1 MQTSVPWSPAS
12 ASLRNVCQ
20 IPSCSAHRSL
30 GLPPHSGCGGR
41 NPGPPEVHR
50 PCPTC
55 PVFSLPHSLCSSHR
69 GCLTVPPTHPA
80 FLPQDLCT
88 CSALCPW
95 FRESEWSLHLNLTLP
110 LFPCSPPFTSPAH
123 IWAGAGGTH
132 FMHPEYCWQRATG
145 TRTTQRGKAA
155 SRPPEA
161 ASSSRLSSRCPV
173 SPPSDCPH
181 LGVSRL
187 VRLKGNALSPY
198 PLALALGLC
207 QASPVRPVGLKFLQ
221 EDTGPCGTRGTGVG
235 PDKELE
241 DCACLRPQEDNGLVA
256 PGAGAHV
263 HGHSCQL
270 VPEARVEQSQAAAQ
284 PPWSLACTQR
294 HHPCW
299 ARGVWAWL
307 QGCTS
312 QRETDPQSQ
321 LLPGPSCLHLPV
333 SLHLCQ
339 WSLPPSL
346 CLPPSLSSTRVM
358 SEVGPMLPSHPPPWP
373 GLLSPPRPDHQ
384 DPSQV

>member
-1 MQTSVPWSPAS
+1 MDLCYGITTTMMAGTGPGCSTQRAHSESMSVPVFCKHLFPGPQLLLLLEMSVRSHPALPTDLWGSHLTLGVGEGTQVLLKLTDPAQPAPSSSSP
-12 ASLRNVCQ
+12 SLTLLQPQRPSHCSTN
-20 IPSCSAHRSL
+20 IPSISA
-30 GLPPHSGCGGR
+30 
-41 NPGPPEVHR
+41 PGPLHMLCPLSMVQRVRMEPALELDSPTLSMLTSLHF
-50 PCPTC
+50 PCPQ
-55 PVFSLPHSLCSSHR
+55 L
-69 GCLTVPPTHPA
+69 
-80 FLPQDLCT
+80 
-88 CSALCPW
+88 
-95 FRESEWSLHLNLTLP
+95 
-110 LFPCSPPFTSPAH
+110 
-123 IWAGAGGTH
+123 AGGGGTH

-187 VRLKGNALSPY
+187 VRLKGNTLSPC

-241 DCACLRPQEDNGLVA
+241 DCACLGPQEDNGLVA

-270 VPEARVEQSQAAAQ
+270 VPRARVEQSQAAAQ
-284 PPWSLACTQR
+284 PP
-294 HHPCW
+294 
-299 ARGVWAWL
+299 
-307 QGCTS
+307 
-312 QRETDPQSQ
+312 
-321 LLPGPSCLHLPV
+321 
-333 SLHLCQ
+333 
-339 WSLPPSL
+339 
-346 CLPPSLSSTRVM
+346 
-358 SEVGPMLPSHPPPWP
+358 
-373 GLLSPPRPDHQ
+373 
-384 DPSQV
+384 